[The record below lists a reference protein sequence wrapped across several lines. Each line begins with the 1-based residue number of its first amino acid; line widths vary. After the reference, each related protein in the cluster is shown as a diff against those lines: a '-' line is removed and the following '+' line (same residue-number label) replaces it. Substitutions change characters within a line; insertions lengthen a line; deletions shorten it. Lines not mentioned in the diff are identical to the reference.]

1 MNYPIS
7 SQESTREE
15 GGVGVEVQKLQRFN
29 EIFFIS
35 SLNSNSTQRSWL
47 NILDHRRYGNGLS
60 VFAICLQSVSGP
72 LTSSRRPQCVSFLC
86 ALLFY
91 LLNFRRK
98 TNVTF
103 ECFYQIISRAKGYTM
118 GWACSRTSM
127 AGSGRASPFTTQ
139 NEWMTKEHS
148 QRTTYYHKA

>member
-35 SLNSNSTQRSWL
+35 SLNSNSNKRSWL

-60 VFAICLQSVSGP
+60 VFPICLQSVSGP
-72 LTSSRRPQCVSFLC
+72 LTSSRLVLHIVCLPS
-86 ALLFY
+86 LLSSQLQKENERYFWV
-91 LLNFRRK
+91 LLSNH
-98 TNVTF
+98 
-103 ECFYQIISRAKGYTM
+103 ISSKRLYYGM
-118 GWACSRTSM
+118 GM
-127 AGSGRASPFTTQ
+127 QQDKHGRASPFTTQ

>member
-7 SQESTREE
+7 SQESTRWGG

-47 NILDHRRYGNGLS
+47 NILDHRRYGNCLS

-72 LTSSRRPQCVSFLC
+72 LTSSRRPQST
-86 ALLFY
+86 
-91 LLNFRRK
+91 NFRRK

-103 ECFYQIISRAKGYTM
+103 ECFYQIISRAKDYTM